1 MFIEI
6 LAMKGV
12 SAVLEAVE
20 LEFRRKCVFG
30 QRTQWEKLMRL
41 IREEPTVRL
50 IILDEL
56 GISDD
61 RLDAFGHDSMLR
73 ALMIDLV
80 GGV

>member
-1 MFIEI
+1 MPRT
-6 LAMKGV
+6 M
-12 SAVLEAVE
+12 E
-20 LEFRRKCVFG
+20 LETKQEWILG
-30 QRTQWEKLMRL
+30 QGTQWERLMRL

-50 IILDEL
+50 MIITKL

-61 RLDAFGHDSMLR
+61 EFDAFGQDPTLR